1 MRSTVIIVFGV
12 VPFAVFGGVNGAFAQ
27 TTQKPVPPEIAERVA
42 AEKVARRDCKIDLCK
57 AFSGANTAGKIS
69 CDVTRTW
76 SKDEIYGRIV
86 GGSYVWGYGH
96 AKCTFKLDLE
106 RAALAK
112 GYAEPS
118 AKIAF
123 SAHTMTCDVD
133 DVDPAKGKSFT
144 TTMSITPTVTFDKG
158 QATAVSLADVK
169 TDGSTVA
176 SAAVTSIMAVDRVS
190 GIVSRGAAKE
200 INALFY
206 TSCKEDG
213 VPVAPKTN

>member
-1 MRSTVIIVFGV
+1 MRFASCLSVIVGGL
-12 VPFAVFGGVNGAFAQ
+12 AVGMGGAVAQ
-27 TTQKPVPPEIAERVA
+27 TAPKPVPPELVERVA
-42 AEKVARRDCKIDLCK
+42 AEKAARRDCKVELCK
-57 AFSGANTAGKIS
+57 AFAGTSTTGKIS

-106 RAALAK
+106 RAQLAE
-112 GYAEPS
+112 GYAKAS
-118 AKIAF
+118 ANVSF
-123 SAHTMTCDVD
+123 PPHRVVCDVD
-133 DVDPAKGKSFT
+133 DADPAKGKSFT
-144 TTMSITPTVTFDKG
+144 TTMSMTPTVTFDKG

-169 TDGSTVA
+169 TEGSSLA

-213 VPVAPKTN
+213 VPVAPKTD